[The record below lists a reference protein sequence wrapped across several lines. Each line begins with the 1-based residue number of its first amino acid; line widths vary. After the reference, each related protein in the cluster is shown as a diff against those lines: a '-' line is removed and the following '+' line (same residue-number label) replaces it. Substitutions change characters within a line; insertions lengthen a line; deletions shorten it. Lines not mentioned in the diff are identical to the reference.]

1 MFGDSRMPV
10 NDIDAPEQVSAD
22 HLVPHIPGVIFQFHR
37 ARNGHMRF
45 PYLEGGGVALK
56 HIDRELLAENAGQL
70 VEQLTGNDHPKIMS
84 AIERSAR
91 WMLPLTT
98 RFRLPFPKENPT
110 GLRLAPNPRPLTM
123 ACSGTA

>member
-1 MFGDSRMPV
+1 MPV
-10 NDIDAPEQVSAD
+10 NDIDAPERVSAD

-70 VEQLTGNDHPKIMS
+70 VEQLTQDNVRYRTLS
-84 AIERSAR
+84 
-91 WMLPLTT
+91 PLDVASNHT
-98 RFRLPFPKENPT
+98 L
-110 GLRLAPNPRPLTM
+110 
-123 ACSGTA
+123 

>member
-1 MFGDSRMPV
+1 MPV
-10 NDIDAPEQVSAD
+10 NDIDAPQRISAD
-22 HLVPHIPGVIFQFHR
+22 HLIPHIPGVIFQLHR

-45 PYLEGGGVALK
+45 PYIEGGGVALK
-56 HIDRELLAENAGQL
+56 HIDRDLLAQNAGEL

-98 RFRLPFPKENPT
+98 RFLLPSLDCGERTTND
-110 GLRLAPNPRPLTM
+110 GRGWSAVERHND
-123 ACSGTA
+123 GH